1 MGISQGGVGQADTH
15 RLLRGWKEIARFFG
29 KDERTVKRWEASRGL
44 PVQRPVGERGTV
56 FADAERLRNWVDAQ
70 TDREAPVER
79 SRARPLDAGSLRST
93 DGFVP
98 SARVKQLCLEG
109 TYLWQ
114 KRTSASLTEAARL
127 LLQAISLEP
136 GYAPAHAALAT
147 TYKLMG
153 EYGPL
158 KPKDA
163 YPRALA
169 AVETAITLDPR
180 IEQGHSVLANIEFFW
195 LRQFEPALR
204 RFEYARRLNP
214 HLVLTRHW
222 YAEALLFAGRTGEA
236 LAEVDKAQELDPQ
249 SRSILTARA
258 FILLKAGDAATA
270 EKLALQLTANEPD
283 YSMPYRCLAYIYLER
298 QDHARYLAMLDRL
311 AAAVGS
317 RPMQAIVAA
326 GREALHA
333 GGPAAMAER
342 MVAAASPY
350 LAARRLPAYPMAHL
364 QALKGDA
371 HEALRCLDKALRHYE
386 GDLFDYVID
395 PAFKQLRAEPTFQ
408 RGIAELGLPM
418 AG

>member
-1 MGISQGGVGQADTH
+1 MGVSQGGLGQAD

-29 KDERTVKRWEASRGL
+29 KDERTVKRWEATRGL
-44 PVQRPVGERGTV
+44 PVQRPVGEHGTV
-56 FADAERLRNWVDAQ
+56 FADADRLRGWVDAQ
-70 TDREAPVER
+70 SQREAPVAN
-79 SRARPLDAGSLRST
+79 SRAGPLDAVSLRSP

-98 SARVKQLCLEG
+98 SAPVKQFWLES

-114 KRTSASLTEAARL
+114 KRTAASLTEAARL

-136 GYAPAHAALAT
+136 GYAPAHAALAA

-158 KPKDA
+158 KPRDA

-169 AVETAITLDPR
+169 AVETAISLDPR
-180 IEQGHSVLANIEFFW
+180 IEQGHTVLANIEFFW

-236 LAEVDKAQELDPQ
+236 LAEIDKAQELDPQ

-258 FILLKAGDAATA
+258 FILFKAGDMAMA
-270 EKLALQLTANEPD
+270 EKLSLQLIANEPD

-298 QDHARYLAMLDRL
+298 HDHARYLAMMDRL
-311 AAAVGS
+311 AAALGS
-317 RPMQAIVAA
+317 RPMQAVVAA
-326 GREALHA
+326 GRDALHV
-333 GGPAAMAER
+333 GGADAMAER
-342 MVAAASPY
+342 MVAAASTY
-350 LAARRLPAYPMAHL
+350 FAARKIPAYPMAHVH
-364 QALKGDA
+364 ALNGDA
-371 HEALRCLDKALRHYE
+371 REALRCLDSALRHYE

-395 PAFKQLRAEPTFQ
+395 PAFKRLRAEPGFQ
-408 RGIAELGLPM
+408 RKIGDLGLPV